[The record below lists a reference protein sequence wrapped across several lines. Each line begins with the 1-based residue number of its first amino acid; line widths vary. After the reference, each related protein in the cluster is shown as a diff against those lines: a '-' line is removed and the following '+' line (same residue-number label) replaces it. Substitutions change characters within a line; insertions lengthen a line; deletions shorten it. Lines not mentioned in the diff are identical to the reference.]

1 MITEKKVNIHITDA
15 ALEHFTKL
23 IQKEEI
29 PGMGLRMF
37 LEAPGSHVAEV
48 GITFCP
54 LEDVLPGDIAL
65 EYSHFI
71 LYVDKASETYLNE
84 AQIDYQHDNLGGQL
98 AITAPNLRGHKPSD
112 ASDLAERVTYLLNTE
127 INPNLAGH
135 GGMVSLVEVTEK
147 KEVVLRFGGGCHG
160 CGMVD
165 VTLKQ
170 GIEKTLKEHLPDII
184 AVIDVTDHSQGV
196 NPYY

>member
-23 IQKEEI
+23 IQKEESI
-29 PGMGLRMF
+29 GMGLRMF
-37 LEAPGSHVAEV
+37 LETPGSPIAEV

-54 LEDVLPGDIAL
+54 IQDVQPGDIAL
-65 EYSHFI
+65 EYSHFT
-71 LYVDKASETYLNE
+71 LYIDRKSKSYLE
-84 AQIDYQHDNLGGQL
+84 DAQIDYQYDNLGGQL
-98 AITAPNLRGHKPSD
+98 AITAPNLRGPKPSD
-112 ASDLAERVTYLLNTE
+112 TSDLAQSVIYLLNTE

-135 GGMVSLVEVTEK
+135 GGVVSLVEVTDN
-147 KEVVLRFGGGCHG
+147 KEVILRFGGGCHG

-165 VTLKQ
+165 ITLKQ
-170 GIEKTLKEHLPDII
+170 GIEKTLKEQLPEII